1 MYAHIIMGCSV
12 SFHSAH
18 ANSIKESGEDRPKA
32 TATARELKQ
41 GLLRAMFDAA
51 SKEDALEVNRR
62 KIYKLWREEGGDDE

>member
-12 SFHSAH
+12 SPDSAH
-18 ANSIKESGEDRPKA
+18 INGAKESGEDRPTA
-32 TATARELKQ
+32 VATARELKQ
-41 GLLRAMFDAA
+41 GLLRAMFQAA